1 MLSYFSMGFFITA
14 HTCIA
19 ANQERSTSE
28 HDMNNSLLFSKQID
42 MRSFR
47 LNSEHGV

>member
-1 MLSYFSMGFFITA
+1 MGFFLITA
-14 HTCIA
+14 HTSIA

-28 HDMNNSLLFSKQID
+28 HDMNNSLFSKQID